1 MGLGWVYHSSTLTRI
16 MAAIIALI
24 SNWWNVYSRLAIPE
38 KHAEAITSRPLLLEA
53 VGVMAKASRQR
64 FVRLC
69 STHAAAEKITKVTQ
83 TISQFLTSLTALQL
97 DFQQKVEGNNSTSIY
112 RF

>member
-1 MGLGWVYHSSTLTRI
+1 

-69 STHAAAEKITKVTQ
+69 STHAAAEKITIVTQ
-83 TISQFLTSLTALQL
+83 TISLPLTSLTALQL
-97 DFQQKVEGNNSTSIY
+97 DFQQRWRAIIQQAFIVLKRSKLTPTIESRN
-112 RF
+112 